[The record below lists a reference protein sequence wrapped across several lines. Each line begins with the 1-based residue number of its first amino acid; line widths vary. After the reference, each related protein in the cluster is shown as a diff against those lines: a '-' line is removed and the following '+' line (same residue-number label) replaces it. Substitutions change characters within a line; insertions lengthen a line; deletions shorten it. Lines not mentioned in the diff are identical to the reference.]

1 MALTKV
7 TSGVLAD
14 ANVTTAKILDANITT
29 SKLADDSVT
38 AAKIASNAVVTD
50 GILNANVTLAKL
62 ASDSVNS
69 SKIVD
74 ASIAAGDLVA
84 GLGGRVLIQAQTAS
98 DSANIEFTSGIG
110 SDYDRYEID
119 LIGIKPATD
128 DVQLRL
134 LVSTGSFLTSAYDY
148 TYWRQGSG
156 QGSAQQSAEQAANV
170 AFIGLSAGATTNHGV
185 GNAAGDSGYNGR
197 VTFHEPDGTAVPKI
211 MQFEGVYGSADINAS
226 MTDGAGS
233 NRATAAVTGLRVY
246 FESGNISSGTL
257 RLYGV
262 R

>member
-7 TSGVLAD
+7 TSGVRTIATD
-14 ANVTTAKILDANITT
+14 EIVTANIT
-29 SKLADDSVT
+29 D
-38 AAKIASNAVVTD
+38 
-50 GILNANVTLAKL
+50 ANVTLAKL
-62 ASDSVNS
+62 ATNSVNS

-74 ASIAAGDLVA
+74 ASIVAGDLVA
-84 GLGGRVLIQAQTAS
+84 GLGGRVLIQSQTAS
-98 DSANIEFTSGIG
+98 SSATIEFTSNID
-110 SDYDRYEID
+110 STYDRYELD

-148 TYWRQGSG
+148 TMYRQGSG
-156 QGSAQQSAEQAANV
+156 QGSAQYSHEQAANV
-170 AFIGLSAGATTNHGV
+170 AFIALSAGATSNQGV
-185 GNAAGDSGYNGR
+185 GNAASDSGYNGK
-197 VTFHEPDGTAVPKI
+197 VTFHSPDGTAVPKI

-226 MTDGAGS
+226 RCDGAGS
-233 NRATAAVTGLRVY
+233 NRAVAAVTGLRVY
-246 FESGNISSGTL
+246 FESGNIASGLL